1 MVRIMTKIKLCGLT
15 RYEDILA
22 VNELVPDFIGFVFW
36 EKSKRYVTAEQAK
49 VLKEKLNPSVKAVG
63 VFVDEDPKVIAEIA
77 NAGIID
83 IVQLHGSEDEE
94 YISELRKLT
103 SGEIIKAFKIRSTE
117 DLKRAGKSSAD
128 RLLFDAGMGD
138 GKVFDWSVL
147 KAFDRPYFLA
157 GGLDKETLPGA
168 LSLLDPDGVDVSSG
182 IETNGRK
189 DPEKMKLFVE
199 AVRNFRKD

>member
-1 MVRIMTKIKLCGLT
+1 MTKIKLCGLT

-63 VFVDEDPKVIAEIA
+63 VFVDEDPKVVAEIA

-94 YISELRKLT
+94 YISKLRKLT
-103 SGEIIKAFKIRSTE
+103 PKEIIKAFKIRSKE
-117 DLKRAGKSSAD
+117 DL
-128 RLLFDAGMGD
+128 
-138 GKVFDWSVL
+138 
-147 KAFDRPYFLA
+147 
-157 GGLDKETLPGA
+157 
-168 LSLLDPDGVDVSSG
+168 
-182 IETNGRK
+182 
-189 DPEKMKLFVE
+189 
-199 AVRNFRKD
+199 